1 MNDLKKEF
9 DKNMTQ
15 QTAESNLHEW
25 FWLFKHKLVDEYPE
39 FSETFDYM
47 VGNAN
52 DHGLLYEVMEFAY
65 RHLQV
70 EAALEGG
77 EDNLTITDYLKAL
90 DYGYDEWIK

>member
-1 MNDLKKEF
+1 
-9 DKNMTQ
+9 MTQ
-15 QTAESNLHEW
+15 QTAENNLHKW
-25 FWLFKHKLVDEYPE
+25 FWLFKCKIVDEYPE
-39 FSETFDYM
+39 YRSAFDYI
-47 VGNAN
+47 VHNSDDKGV
-52 DHGLLYEVMEFAY
+52 LYEVMEFAY

>member
-1 MNDLKKEF
+1 
-9 DKNMTQ
+9 MTQ

-25 FWLFKHKLVDEYPE
+25 FWIFKHKLVDEFPE
-39 FSETFDYM
+39 YNVTFDYM

-52 DHGLLYEVMEFAY
+52 DSGLLYEVMEFAY

-70 EAALEGG
+70 EAALNG
-77 EDNLTITDYLKAL
+77 EDNLIITDYLKAL

>member
-1 MNDLKKEF
+1 
-9 DKNMTQ
+9 
-15 QTAESNLHEW
+15 
-25 FWLFKHKLVDEYPE
+25 
-39 FSETFDYM
+39 M
-47 VGNAN
+47 VSNAN
-52 DHGLLYEVMEFAY
+52 DSGLLYEVMEFAY